1 MTAPPAPD
9 FRLLFESVPGLY
21 LAVAPDLTIV
31 AASDAY
37 LRATK
42 TERTALLGRRF
53 LDVFPDGAAD
63 LRHSG
68 VRVSGPGGELAYII
82 HGIDD
87 EQITA
92 DLRSAN
98 AELEAFSYSVSH
110 DLRAPLRSIDGFSQA
125 LIEDAGPSLTTEAR
139 GHLDRIRAAAQ
150 RMAQLIDD
158 LLMLSRVSRTEMN
171 RQQVDLTDLAVRIVG
186 DLRGQSP
193 ERTVDSIIAA
203 GMTVQGDPRL
213 VRIAL
218 ENLIGNAFKFTAGRD
233 GACVEIGQTGASA
246 PAVFYV
252 RDNGAGFDPAYAS
265 RLFGPFQRLHSA
277 SEFPGTGIGLATVR
291 RIVHR
296 HGGRAWAEGKPGRGA
311 CVYFTLA

>member
-1 MTAPPAPD
+1 
-9 FRLLFESVPGLY
+9 
-21 LAVAPDLTIV
+21 
-31 AASDAY
+31 
-37 LRATK
+37 
-42 TERTALLGRRF
+42 
-53 LDVFPDGAAD
+53 
-63 LRHSG
+63 
-68 VRVSGPGGELAYII
+68 
-82 HGIDD
+82 
-87 EQITA
+87 
-92 DLRSAN
+92 
-98 AELEAFSYSVSH
+98 
-110 DLRAPLRSIDGFSQA
+110 
-125 LIEDAGPSLTTEAR
+125 
-139 GHLDRIRAAAQ
+139 
-150 RMAQLIDD
+150 MAQLIDD

-171 RQQVDLTDLAVRIVG
+171 RQQVDLTDLAARIVG

-193 ERTVDSIIAA
+193 ERTVDAVIAA

-218 ENLIGNAFKFTAGRD
+218 ENLIGNAFKFTARRD
-233 GACVEIGQTGASA
+233 GACVEIGQTAASA